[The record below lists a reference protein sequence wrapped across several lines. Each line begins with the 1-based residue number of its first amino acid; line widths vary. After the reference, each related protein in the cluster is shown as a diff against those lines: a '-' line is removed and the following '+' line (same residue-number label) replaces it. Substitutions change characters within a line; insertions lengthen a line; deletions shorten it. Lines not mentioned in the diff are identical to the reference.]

1 MRIDLMKNCIIRM
14 NTMTNNNP
22 QPTNSEI
29 IIYQNADGNI
39 KIDVRLEEETV
50 WLTQDQM
57 AILFGKARST
67 ITEHI
72 GNVFKEGELDETVV
86 SRNFR
91 HTTQH
96 GAIAGKTQ
104 EKSVKFYNL
113 DVIISVGYRVKSPQG
128 TQFRIWATQRL
139 KEYII
144 KGFALNDDRFKSGNS
159 MNYFN
164 ELQDRIREIRLSERF
179 FYQKIKDIYTTS
191 IDYNPQDEKTVA
203 FFKVVQ
209 NKLLWAISEQTAAE
223 LVFRRVDATRPL
235 MGMQAYD
242 KKNVVSIKK
251 TDVSVAKNYLNED
264 EMKLLGLLVE
274 QYLAFAETMAQQQ
287 TPMYMKDWI
296 ERLDIILKLNGR
308 ELLTHAGK
316 ISHEKALK
324 KSAEEYEKYR
334 LTQRAQEKEQSMKE
348 LEEDIKKLKK

>member
-1 MRIDLMKNCIIRM
+1 MKG
-14 NTMTNNNP
+14 
-22 QPTNSEI
+22 EI
-29 IIYQNADGNI
+29 LIYQNTDGNI

-57 AILFGKARST
+57 ATLFGKGRST

-72 GNVFKEGELDETVV
+72 GNVYEEGELEQNST
-86 SRNFR
+86 SRKFR
-91 HTTQH
+91 LVRKEGTREVERE
-96 GAIAGKTQ
+96 IDY
-104 EKSVKFYNL
+104 YNL

-164 ELQDRIREIRLSERF
+164 ELQERIREIRISERF

-191 IDYNPQDEKTVA
+191 IDYDAKDEKTLE

-223 LVFRRVDATRPL
+223 LVYRRADATLPL
-235 MGMQAYD
+235 LGMQSFD
-242 KKNVVSIKK
+242 KKAVTPIKK
-251 TDVSVAKNYLNED
+251 TDVSIAKNYLNED
-264 EMKLLGLLVE
+264 EIKLLGLLVE

-287 TPMYMKDWI
+287 TPMYMKDWTN
-296 ERLDIILKLNGR
+296 RLDSILQLNGR

-316 ISHEKALK
+316 ISHEMALQ
-324 KSAEEYEKYR
+324 KSGDEFEKYK
-334 LTQRAQEKEQSMKE
+334 LAQKVIEKEQNLKE
-348 LEEDIKKLKK
+348 IEDDIKRLGKDKK